1 MSIANKPFAAGR
13 CIIQQ
18 VKVPLSKLFSAFI
31 YIGLVAFGGG
41 GNAQLY
47 QAIVLR
53 RGWME
58 EREFLETTALCRIL
72 PGPVFANTAAHI
84 EMRLGGVVGGVLAM
98 LGVLTPG
105 AILML
110 LLSFAYFRFGAVPG
124 SLAESALGG
133 VAAAAIGLIL
143 ATIPHCAGLPQGGG
157 SGPAGICDLW
167 PAALAVAAGTAADGS
182 AGATNRSPCHTARCW
197 GKVNKRSC
205 ICFAGIPSARPAK

>member
-1 MSIANKPFAAGR
+1 M
-13 CIIQQ
+13 
-18 VKVPLSKLFSAFI
+18 KVPLGKLFSAFVH
-31 YIGLVAFGGG
+31 IGLVAFGGG

-53 RGWME
+53 RHWME

-84 EMRLGGVVGGVLAM
+84 GMRLGGVVGGVLAL

-124 SLAESALGG
+124 SLAESALDG

-143 ATIPHCAGLPQGGG
+143 ATMIRQAPIALDSLKAVGLALVVFVTYGLLHWQLLLVLLLTVPVGMGLYWQEAAKK
-157 SGPAGICDLW
+157 SFTEPAN
-167 PAALAVAAGTAADGS
+167 
-182 AGATNRSPCHTARCW
+182 NRSSQEMGADSR
-197 GKVNKRSC
+197 G
-205 ICFAGIPSARPAK
+205 

>member
-1 MSIANKPFAAGR
+1 M
-13 CIIQQ
+13 
-18 VKVPLSKLFSAFI
+18 KVPLGKLFSAFVH
-31 YIGLVAFGGG
+31 IGLVAFGGG

-53 RGWME
+53 RHWME

-84 EMRLGGVVGGVLAM
+84 GMRLGGVVGGILAL

-124 SLAESALGG
+124 SLAESALDG

-143 ATIPHCAGLPQGGG
+143 ATMIRQAPIALDSLKAMGLALVVFVTYGLLHWQLLLVLLLTV
-157 SGPAGICDLW
+157 PAGMGLYW
-167 PAALAVAAGTAADGS
+167 QEAAKKSFTEPAN
-182 AGATNRSPCHTARCW
+182 NRSGQEMGADSR
-197 GKVNKRSC
+197 G
-205 ICFAGIPSARPAK
+205 

>member
-1 MSIANKPFAAGR
+1 M
-13 CIIQQ
+13 
-18 VKVPLSKLFSAFI
+18 KLFYAFI
-31 YIGLVAFGGG
+31 QVGLVAFGGG

-47 QAIVLR
+47 QALVLR

-72 PGPVFANTAAHI
+72 PGPVFANTATHLG
-84 EMRLGGVVGGVLAM
+84 MRLGGVAGGILAL

-124 SLAESALGG
+124 SLAESALNG

-143 ATIPHCAGLPQGGG
+143 ATMIRQAPIALGSLKAIGL
-157 SGPAGICDLW
+157 
-167 PAALAVAAGTAADGS
+167 ALAVFMTYGLLHWPLLLVLLLFVPVGMALYWQEAAEV
-182 AGATNRSPCHTARCW
+182 W
-197 GKVNKRSC
+197 GPEVEPR
-205 ICFAGIPSARPAK
+205 G

>member
-1 MSIANKPFAAGR
+1 M
-13 CIIQQ
+13 
-18 VKVPLSKLFSAFI
+18 KVPLGKLFSAFVH
-31 YIGLVAFGGG
+31 IGLVAFGGG

-53 RGWME
+53 RHWME

-84 EMRLGGVVGGVLAM
+84 GMRLGGVVGGILAL

-124 SLAESALGG
+124 SLAESALDG

-143 ATIPHCAGLPQGGG
+143 ATMIRQAPIALDSLKAMGLALVVFVTYGLLHWQLLLVLLLTV
-157 SGPAGICDLW
+157 PAGMGLYW
-167 PAALAVAAGTAADGS
+167 QEAAKKSFTEPAN
-182 AGATNRSPCHTARCW
+182 NRSSQEMGADSR
-197 GKVNKRSC
+197 G
-205 ICFAGIPSARPAK
+205 